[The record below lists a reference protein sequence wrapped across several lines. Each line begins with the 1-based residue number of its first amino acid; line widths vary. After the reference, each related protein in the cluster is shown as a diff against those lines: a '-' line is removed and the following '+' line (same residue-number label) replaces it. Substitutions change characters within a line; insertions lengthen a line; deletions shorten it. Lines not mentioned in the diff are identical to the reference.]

1 MQIIEKL
8 HDEVEKNPGVMNNA
22 EEMYILD

>member
-22 EEMYILD
+22 EEMHILD